1 MDNDYPSFAGYL
13 IYLLVRMG
21 ERIFPVFETSHADL
35 RPLLSLREFVG
46 DIAVRFHPQGIAV
59 AGKTMEGQVVYELFI
74 RGETTGLQADT
85 EEEVVVGV
93 EPSLLETD
101 IKHIS
106 KNKRIF
112 LTAYETLSDVTS
124 EKVLCLRVFTEDK
137 LHTTSF
143 GPIDSPAI
151 RLAPEAFARANKFMC
166 PRKLAEAI
174 NSSKSTRTDAIYMSI
189 EPNTSHLVIEAR
201 GCGRTTRNLV
211 EIFDDEGL
219 SVPHV
224 FDPDERSSSYY
235 AFMVL
240 RGICTIAPAASVQQL
255 RFGTDGALLFFSIT
269 YLSEGTRFDALIA
282 PIPEEYVRP
291 ASKRKASSA
300 PVQPPAPKRAFYKS
314 DEDE

>member
-1 MDNDYPSFAGYL
+1 MA
-13 IYLLVRMG
+13 
-21 ERIFPVFETSHADL
+21 ERIFPVFETSHTDL

-46 DIAVRFHPQGIAV
+46 DIAVRFHPEGIAV

-74 RGETTGLQADT
+74 RGETTGMNVEDEE

-112 LTAYETLSDVTS
+112 LTAYETISDVTN

-174 NSSKSTRTDAIYMSI
+174 NSSKSTRTDAIYMSV
-189 EPNTSHLVIEAR
+189 EPETSHLVIEAR
-201 GCGRTTRNLV
+201 GCGRTTQNLV
-211 EIFDDEGL
+211 EVFDDEAL
-219 SVPHV
+219 SIPHI
-224 FDPDERSSSYY
+224 FSTDEKSSSYY

-240 RGICTIAPAASVQQL
+240 RGICTIAPAASVHQL
-255 RFGTDGALLFFSIT
+255 RFGTDGALLFFSIA
-269 YLSEGTRFDALIA
+269 YISEGTRFDALIA

-314 DEDE
+314 DEE